1 MSTTPVTVE
10 SMAATA
16 PQAKSL
22 FDEWW
27 ERGVKFADRLNPIL
41 VKETRQ
47 ALKSRQ
53 FVVTFLVVLIA
64 CWSASFAVVAIV
76 GPNVYYVASGPQML
90 YAYGIILAFPL
101 TLIVPFSAFR
111 SLAVEQED
119 NTYDLL
125 SITML
130 SASQIIWGKLGSAA
144 VQMMVYLCAVSPCI
158 AFTYLLRGVDA
169 PTILFMLV
177 YFVFL
182 SMGLS
187 MLGLLAGT
195 TAKVKHTQA
204 LISLLLV
211 LCLGL
216 VLYQSIELIE
226 DMVRGN
232 FVDIRDPWFWL
243 GNLILL
249 TFYLCIFCLV
259 HAAATAQVSF
269 ASENRS
275 TVLRRR
281 MLYMQACFLGWMS
294 IMPLSERN
302 FDVTPMVIL
311 FTAIGSVIFWF
322 VMGWMLTSEWPHL
335 SRRMLRTLPDSGLG
349 RICLTWLNPGPN
361 TGFVFAVGSL
371 TAVLGVLLYFTLN
384 PNPLVNG
391 LLHFTLNPTPA
402 AGGLQ
407 RDALAYFLV
416 LAWCYTVFFLGFGK
430 LLVALCRTV
439 TFVQLSAGFLLHL
452 VIFLIACG
460 IPQVIYLMT
469 PSLRM
474 GDQFSFLQITNPVWV
489 LFSVIYSW
497 PIVEANIL
505 VLMVGSAALL
515 MIVLNMRTI
524 TADVSYRPRMLPER
538 VQEDEAELHPAPQ
551 SGPTNPWEG

>member
-1 MSTTPVTVE
+1 MSTAPITAE
-10 SMAATA
+10 STAAISPKA
-16 PQAKSL
+16 RS
-22 FDEWW
+22 FFGDWW

-90 YAYGIILAFPL
+90 YVYGIILAFPL

-125 SITML
+125 SITTL

-144 VQMMVYLCAVSPCI
+144 VQMMVYLCAVSPCV

-169 PTILFMLV
+169 PTIVFMLI

-216 VLYQSIELIE
+216 VLYQTIELVE
-226 DMVRGN
+226 EMVRRN

-243 GNLILL
+243 GNLVTL
-249 TFYLCIFCLV
+249 TFYLCIFGLV
-259 HAAATAQVSF
+259 HAAATAQVSY

-281 MLYMQACFLGWMS
+281 MLYLQACFLGWMS
-294 IMPLSERN
+294 IVPVSEPN
-302 FDVTPMVIL
+302 FDLTPMVIL
-311 FTAIGSVIFWF
+311 ITAIGSVIFWF

-371 TAVLGVLLYFTLN
+371 TAVLAGLMYFTLQLGPAAN
-384 PNPLVNG
+384 WPGREPLV
-391 LLHFTLNPTPA
+391 
-402 AGGLQ
+402 
-407 RDALAYFLV
+407 YFLI
-416 LAWCYTVFFLGFGK
+416 LAWCYSVFFLGFGK

-474 GDQFSFLQITNPVWV
+474 GDQFSFLQVTNPVWV
-489 LFSVIYSW
+489 LFSVINNW
-497 PIVEANIL
+497 PLAEANAL
-505 VLMVGSAALL
+505 VLVVGTAAVLVVLL
-515 MIVLNMRTI
+515 NARTI

-538 VQEDEAELHPAPQ
+538 VQEDEAELHPAPKA
-551 SGPTNPWEG
+551 GPTNPWEESHSDGSDSRA

>member
-1 MSTTPVTVE
+1 MSTAQVSAEPVVASSSTRSGFVD
-10 SMAATA
+10 
-16 PQAKSL
+16 Q
-22 FDEWW
+22 WW
-27 ERGVKFADRLNPIL
+27 DRAVKFVDRLNPIL

-90 YAYGIILAFPL
+90 YVYGIILAFPL

-125 SITML
+125 SITTL

-144 VQMMVYLCAVSPCI
+144 VQMLVYLCAVSPCI
-158 AFTYLLRGVDA
+158 AFTYLLRGIDS
-169 PTILFMLV
+169 PTIAFMLI

-182 SMGLS
+182 SLGLS

-216 VLYQSIELIE
+216 VLYQTIELVE
-226 DMVRGN
+226 DMVRWN

-243 GNLILL
+243 GNLVALS
-249 TFYLCIFCLV
+249 FYLCIFSLV

-281 MLYMQACFLGWMS
+281 MLYLQACFLGWMS
-294 IMPLSERN
+294 ILPVTESN
-302 FDVTPMVIL
+302 FDISPAVIL
-311 FTAIGSVIFWF
+311 FTAIGSVLFWF

-335 SRRMLRTLPDSGLG
+335 SRRMLRTLPASGLE

-371 TAVLGVLLYFTLN
+371 TAVLGGLMYFTLQ
-384 PNPLVNG
+384 
-391 LLHFTLNPTPA
+391 LNPA
-402 AGGLQ
+402 ANWPGRESLI
-407 RDALAYFLV
+407 YFLI

-439 TFVQLSAGFLLHL
+439 TYVQLSAGFLLHL

-489 LFSVIYSW
+489 LFSVINSF
-497 PIVEANIL
+497 PVAEANIL
-505 VLMVGSAALL
+505 VLVVGTAALL
-515 MIVLNMRTI
+515 MVVLNVRTI

-538 VQEDEAELHPAPQ
+538 VLEDEAQLHPAPEP
-551 SGPTNPWEG
+551 GPTNPWEDSSSKDSCSKG

>member
-1 MSTTPVTVE
+1 MSTAQVSAEAVSADPRTGDNFLE
-10 SMAATA
+10 
-16 PQAKSL
+16 K
-22 FDEWW
+22 WW
-27 ERGVKFADRLNPIL
+27 DRAIKFADRLNPIL

-90 YAYGIILAFPL
+90 YVYGIILAFPL

-125 SITML
+125 SITTL

-144 VQMMVYLCAVSPCI
+144 VQMLVYLCAISPCI

-169 PTILFMLV
+169 PTIVFMLI

-182 SMGLS
+182 SLGLS

-216 VLYQSIELIE
+216 VLYQTIELIE
-226 DMVRGN
+226 EMVRRN
-232 FVDIRDPWFWL
+232 FVDVRDPWFWL
-243 GNLILL
+243 GNLVALS
-249 TFYLCIFCLV
+249 FYLCIFGLV

-281 MLYMQACFLGWMS
+281 MLYLQVCFLGWMS
-294 IMPLSERN
+294 ILPVTEPN
-302 FDVTPMVIL
+302 FDIAPAVIL
-311 FTAIGSVIFWF
+311 FTAIGSIIFWF

-335 SRRMLRTLPDSGLG
+335 SRRMLRTLPASGLE
-349 RICLTWLNPGPN
+349 RVCLTWLNPGPN

-371 TAVLGVLLYFTLN
+371 TAVLGGLMYFTLQ
-384 PNPLVNG
+384 LS
-391 LLHFTLNPTPA
+391 PA
-402 AGGLQ
+402 ANWPG
-407 RDALAYFLV
+407 REPLAYFLV

-439 TFVQLSAGFLLHL
+439 TYVQLSAGFLLHL
-452 VIFLIACG
+452 VVFLIACG

-474 GDQFSFLQITNPVWV
+474 GDQFSFLQVTNPVWV
-489 LFSVIYSW
+489 LFSVINSW
-497 PIVEANIL
+497 PIAEANIL
-505 VLMVGSAALL
+505 VLVVGAAALL
-515 MIVLNMRTI
+515 MVMLNMRTI

-538 VQEDEAELHPAPQ
+538 VQEDEALLHPAQEP
-551 SGPTNPWEG
+551 GPTNPWEEEKV